1 MTDKPGLHPTASR
14 RTILLQ
20 GIACAAGV
28 AASVGPSTQASAAK
42 MAQAAAGY
50 QGSPKEIQQCDNCS
64 QFQAPNSCQL
74 VDGTISPS
82 GWCKFYVK
90 KTS

>member
-20 GIACAAGV
+20 GIACGFAS
-28 AASVGPSTQASAAK
+28 SVGPSTQASAAK
-42 MAQAAAGY
+42 MAQAAASY
-50 QGSPKEIQQCDNCS
+50 QGSPKNTQECDNCS

-74 VDGTISPS
+74 VDGTISPL